1 MRKIIGIV
9 PARMASTRFPGK
21 PLEKILGIPMIG
33 HVYQRCKLSEILNEV
48 YVATC
53 DNEIYDYIESIGGKA
68 VMTAGSHQRATDR
81 VAEALV
87 NIEKSKGEKID
98 IVVMIQGD
106 EPMIVPQMIEL
117 AVNPLINDQSV
128 KVSNLMKKVKSNKEW
143 IDPNEVKV
151 VVDNNDNALYF
162 SREPIPSGKKYSG
175 EITAY
180 KQVCIMPFRRN
191 TLLEYLDL
199 SPTQLEIIESVD
211 MNRFLE
217 HGISLKMIESNYE
230 SFAVDTKEDLQF
242 VEEAMKN
249 DRLVDKY

>member
-1 MRKIIGIV
+1 MRNIIGIV

>member
-1 MRKIIGIV
+1 MNIYLIG
-9 PARMASTRFPGK
+9 MMGSGK
-21 PLEKILGIPMIG
+21 TTVGI
-33 HVYQRCKLSEILNEV
+33 KLSEILNEV

-162 SREPIPSGKKYSG
+162 SREPIPTRNKDGKTPMK
-175 EITAY
+175 
-180 KQVCIMPFRRN
+180 KQVCVIPFRRDFLFKY
-191 TLLEYLDL
+191 TKLE
-199 SPTQLEIIESVD
+199 PTPLEIIESVD
-211 MNRFLE
+211 MMRILE
-217 HGISLKMIESNYE
+217 HGLKVRMIPTKHISH
-230 SFAVDTKEDLQF
+230 AVDTPRDLKK
-242 VEEAMKN
+242 VESLFREI
-249 DRLVDKY
+249 

>member
-1 MRKIIGIV
+1 MITIIGII

-68 VMTAGSHQRATDR
+68 VMTAESHQRAADR
-81 VAEALV
+81 VAEALI

-162 SREPIPSGKKYSG
+162 SREPIPSEKKYSG

>member
-1 MRKIIGIV
+1 MKIIGII
-9 PARMASTRFPGK
+9 PARMESSRFPGK
-21 PLEKILGIPMIG
+21 PMADILGMPMIG

-53 DNEIYDYIESIGGKA
+53 DNVIYDYIESIGGKA

-81 VAEALV
+81 VAEALI

-151 VVDNNDNALYF
+151 VVD
-162 SREPIPSGKKYSG
+162 
-175 EITAY
+175 
-180 KQVCIMPFRRN
+180 
-191 TLLEYLDL
+191 
-199 SPTQLEIIESVD
+199 
-211 MNRFLE
+211 
-217 HGISLKMIESNYE
+217 
-230 SFAVDTKEDLQF
+230 
-242 VEEAMKN
+242 
-249 DRLVDKY
+249 

>member
-1 MRKIIGIV
+1 MRNIIGIV

-53 DNEIYDYIESIGGKA
+53 DNVIYDYIESIGGKA

-81 VAEALV
+81 VAEALI

-151 VVDNNDNALYF
+151 VVDNNNNALYF
-162 SREPIPSGKKYSG
+162 SREPIPSEKKYSG

-249 DRLVDKY
+249 DHLIDKY